1 MMPSEY
7 RDVLWDIT
15 HVDSSDCA
23 STDVESFTIR
33 SFPDETA
40 LFEAG
45 TSGQGANNFRITLP
59 LETLVGT
66 RDSKTRWTQR
76 RVTRNEAV
84 SAGRMLWDALPAELL
99 QIFDEPPSGSLRLKI
114 YSTLPRVTDLP
125 WEWLADRTGQPVA
138 LRPDVRLVRCVPLRF
153 HVSHLTVRMPIKVLI
168 VVTNPKDERLLDPY
182 QEISAVS
189 QQLQLPDYQMQVC
202 PEPTLETLRNI
213 LHDFLPHIVH
223 YIGHAGINNEEGNLI
238 LHDNDNRTYWL
249 PASFL
254 SRLLPSTVRLL
265 CLSTCFSAPN
275 YQLLGLPHLAHAP
288 SVLSLPTTVANCYP
302 VGEMSV
308 RAFWDAFYASL
319 ISEQGDVNAAAHIA
333 RQNAANAEP
342 YFADWASFSV
352 VLRDRTGKALH
363 ITQADD
369 PTLESIQASEL
380 QAQYA
385 ARLANDL
392 AQQVTVFGDYASKGV
407 REQFDVE
414 TRRASDLLKI
424 AGDMTKDI
432 S

>member
-1 MMPSEY
+1 MTTSEY
-7 RDVLWDIT
+7 RDVLWEIT
-15 HVDSSDCA
+15 RGESPDPA
-23 STDVESFTIR
+23 STDGETLTIR

-45 TSGQGANNFRITLP
+45 TSGQGANGFRIKLP
-59 LETLVGT
+59 LAELVGT

-76 RVTRNEAV
+76 RVTWDEAV
-84 SAGRMLWDALPAELL
+84 NAGRMLWDALPAELL
-99 QIFDEPPSGSLRLKI
+99 HIFNEPPAEGPLRLKI
-114 YSTLPRVTDLP
+114 HSTLPRVTDLP
-125 WEWLADRTGQPVA
+125 WEWLADEAGQPVA

-153 HVSHLTVRMPIKVLI
+153 DVPHLTIRLPIKVLI
-168 VVTNPKDERLLDPY
+168 VVTNPKDERVLNPD
-182 QEISAVS
+182 QEINAVAWR
-189 QQLQLPDYQMQVC
+189 LRLPDYQMQVC
-202 PEPTLETLRNI
+202 PEPTLEMLQSV

-238 LHDNDNRTYWL
+238 LHNNDNRTYWL

-254 SRLLPSTVRLL
+254 SRVLPSTVRLL
-265 CLSTCFSAPN
+265 CLSTCFSASN

-288 SVLSLPTTVANCYP
+288 SELSLPTTVANCYP
-302 VGEMSV
+302 LGEMSV

-319 ISEQGDVNAAAHIA
+319 IGERGDVNAAAHTA
-333 RQNAANAEP
+333 RRHAAKLEP
-342 YFADWASFSV
+342 DSADWASFSV

-363 ITQADD
+363 IAQADD
-369 PTLESIQASEL
+369 PTLESIQASQL
-380 QAQYA
+380 QAHYA

-392 AQQVTVFGDYASKGV
+392 AQQVSVFGDYASKGV

-432 S
+432 